1 MNATGNFKR
10 GDVTPAKL
18 LGEQE
23 PKPKRDRK
31 AEVIEGE
38 KMPVNEFFNL
48 LQQERKGI
56 TDGTQK

>member
-1 MNATGNFKR
+1 MNYTGNYKPGTF
-10 GDVTPAKL
+10 TPAML
-18 LGEQE
+18 LGEKE
-23 PKPKRDRK
+23 PKPKRTRK

-38 KMPVNEFFNL
+38 KIPINEFFNL